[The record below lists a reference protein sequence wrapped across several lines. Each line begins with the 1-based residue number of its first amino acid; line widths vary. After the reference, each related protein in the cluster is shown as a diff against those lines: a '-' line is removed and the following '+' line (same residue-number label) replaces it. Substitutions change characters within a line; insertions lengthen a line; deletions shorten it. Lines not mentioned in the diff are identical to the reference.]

1 MTLALKAV
9 VCTSCSELY
18 EGKSLCPACGGPLVS
33 TRAAVEAWERARQE
47 RRIAT
52 WRSDGVIDEDV
63 AEKIL
68 ALVRAHRSEPPKLQA
83 GPSEDHAIERGARA
97 VVVGGRS
104 FFAEVSTRYA
114 RVVAA
119 IEEDAPP
126 PSEDHEEEPGERSPG
141 VEAGR
146 AVFGGSN
153 VVGAGVEAL
162 GELDD
167 EAAGPAKPLGALQ
180 VFWFIGTVLVLA
192 GSLMGVREAWR
203 SFEGA
208 LRPLSIAA
216 ALFAYHAA
224 FVGLARLLAKRSAV
238 TGRVLGVIATG
249 LLPVAFV
256 AVAITAG
263 MSAQTGWLTAA
274 VLLGGSAVTL
284 GILGKRVFPG
294 VGNAIPMALLPC
306 LLLEVPLAPGG
317 PATWPRLALPIAALV
332 PLGLVALR
340 SRRLVTPG
348 LVAAGA
354 AALYGAVAVAI
365 VSLYGGPNDPT
376 LAIGTFGPATLATLL
391 WLALFATLV
400 WRSFGGPAL
409 EAVLPR
415 LAAPVAI
422 LGLALLTGTAL
433 TATLASVVASRAAL
447 LDAGLL
453 AWAPAFVVALAAG
466 AMVREP
472 RGRALSIHLAI
483 PLAHLAAFLAARTAL
498 AGGASTWTA
507 ATAIVPCA
515 LFVASPWAV
524 GRGRRFAVPIWAC
537 LSGAVL
543 FAEAVG
549 LDLAATQGTTPA
561 AVRLGFDATQRLSPL
576 VGLALAVA
584 AHVGARNKRPLLH
597 LYGAAAAFAAAC
609 AWALPNILP
618 DRPDLL
624 SLWVPWIATAL
635 AAAYGVAGFLW
646 ARFDDGA
653 RDTNTLDDAS
663 LALALVGLWFAIIV
677 APAAAG
683 FGAIQMTMER
693 SPLVVLA
700 FVLALR
706 AARDRSLVVSTQ
718 AALAVAAATYFG
730 LEAQTTGESAIVLAA
745 CALALLLPASL
756 RAPQDEKAP
765 TFGRAI
771 VGIVPLP
778 LRATGATL
786 LDGAGIASVVL
797 ALLAYG
803 RGFTWIVARGG
814 KFDPFAQASIALEN
828 DRILVVV
835 AAVLVV
841 AVAIVGFST
850 HALARIDA
858 RGNVGA
864 LIAGGVAIALA
875 AVANRIGHPL
885 PPAVVGWKLSA
896 IAVLVWL
903 VARAFV
909 KWGPAVAK
917 KLDRPAHGRLYHYV
931 PHAGV
936 FALGAL
942 LLVDALLVGSPTL
955 TRALVVVPPLLVLG
969 GATAMLLLY
978 RSFGARLFL
987 HAGLAALFAFAA
999 IAGAQHALLGP
1010 ELVPLDPPGGRWMLA
1025 GAVRAATQGDWL
1037 DPTIYLPSSWTET
1050 LVRERAL
1057 AGAGIFALVCAG
1069 LLLALTRV
1077 TSATRLVCG
1086 TILGRPE
1093 AEHEEIVDS
1102 FAIWTTAATAFLT
1115 SLLAFQPAFTA
1126 CALLVAVGVVAA
1138 VATRP
1143 VYRFAALGLAA
1154 PLFVHSLAH
1163 LYAAVPAWTG
1173 PAMATLGL
1181 LAVLVG
1187 ARQSDRRATAAT
1199 QVAMILYATLGVVYA
1214 AATDA
1219 PTDARNAVLQV
1230 ISYATLATDGSWAH
1244 TPSLA
1249 ATLGVTAIASAIAA
1263 WSWKADVG
1271 RILAAVPPL
1280 VVAAAGA
1287 ALAAA
1292 LAYTGA
1298 ADVFPRVLTRDGAL
1312 LAMALAGA
1320 ATIAH
1325 GAVHA
1330 LRVRGR
1336 NELASGTAFGR
1347 DVVLFASAA
1356 AMSAFVLLREP
1367 GGDRVGMFGI
1377 GAFGLCIA
1385 VSLDAMLREK
1395 TARHVYLV
1403 ETLVLALYSF
1413 ATREL
1418 RPRPEMD
1425 AILGLA
1431 YGFTLLGVAVVARR
1445 QQVSTIAVATR
1456 RFLVALPIIVVALTT
1471 NGASG
1476 TSAAIALGASVL
1488 YGAVALTEKSRI
1500 FSSLAAIA
1508 INAALVV
1515 FAVAEGL
1522 DGIEIYI
1529 GPLGLLVAMLSQ
1541 IFGQKMSKPARST
1554 LRILAGALL
1563 YLPSGLK
1570 LTLRLGA
1577 ADDATYSVV
1586 FGAICLL
1593 GVVVGLA
1600 LRVRAYLA
1608 LATAFL
1614 VLDVVANLV
1623 NVGLRDHR
1631 IGFVLL
1637 STTGLLI
1644 LGVMILVTLRR
1655 DAARGVL
1662 DRVKGRLRAWD

>member
-1 MTLALKAV
+1 VTLALKAV

-33 TRAAVEAWERARQE
+33 TRAAVEAWEHARQE

-52 WRSDGVIDEDV
+52 WRSDGVIDDVV

-68 ALVRAHRSEPPKLQA
+68 ASIRAHRSEPPKLA
-83 GPSEDHAIERGARA
+83 PGPVEDHAIEKGARA
-97 VVVGGRS
+97 VVDGGRS
-104 FFAEVSTRYA
+104 FFAEVGTRYA

-126 PSEDHEEEPGERSPG
+126 PSADAEEEPGERSPG

-146 AVFGGSN
+146 AVFGGSS
-153 VVGAGVEAL
+153 VVGAGIEAL

-167 EAAGPAKPLGALQ
+167 REEGPAKPLGALQ

-224 FVGLARLLAKRSAV
+224 FVGLSRLLAKRSAV

-263 MSAQTGWLTAA
+263 MSPKTGWLTAA

-294 VGNAIPMALLPC
+294 VGNAIAMALLPC
-306 LLLEVPLAPGG
+306 LVLEVPLAPGG
-317 PATWPRLALPIAALV
+317 PASWPRLALPLVALV
-332 PLGLVALR
+332 PLGVVAVR
-340 SRRLVTPG
+340 SRKLVTPG

-354 AALYGAVAVAI
+354 AALYGAVCVAI

-376 LAIGTFGPATLATLL
+376 LAIGTFGPATLAMLL

-400 WRSFGGPAL
+400 WRSFGGDGL

-415 LAAPVAI
+415 FAAPVAI

-433 TATLASVVASRAAL
+433 TATLASIVAPRTTL

-466 AMVREP
+466 AMLREP

-515 LFVASPWAV
+515 LFVVSPWAV

-537 LSGAVL
+537 LSGAIL
-543 FAEAVG
+543 FAEALG
-549 LDLAATQGTTPA
+549 LD
-561 AVRLGFDATQRLSPL
+561 VDSTQRVSPL

-584 AHVGARNKRPLLH
+584 AHAGARNKRPLLH
-597 LYGAAAAFAAAC
+597 LYGAAAAFAALC
-609 AWALPNILP
+609 AWGVPQFLR

-624 SLWVPWIATAL
+624 SLWVPWFATAL

-646 ARFDDGA
+646 ARFDEGA

-663 LALALVGLWFAIIV
+663 LALATVGLWFAILA
-677 APAAAG
+677 APAARG
-683 FGAIQMTMER
+683 FSAIEMTMEH

-706 AARDRSLVVSTQ
+706 SVRDRSIVVSTQ
-718 AALAVAAATYFG
+718 AALAVAAAVYFG
-730 LEAQTTGESAIVLAA
+730 VEAQTAGESAIVLAA

-756 RAPQDEKAP
+756 RAPQEEKAP
-765 TFGRAI
+765 KFGRAI

-786 LDGAGIASVVL
+786 LDGAGIASVLL

-803 RGFTWIVARGG
+803 RGFTWIVARAGTV
-814 KFDPFAQASIALEN
+814 DPFAPGSFALEN

-835 AAVLVV
+835 GAVLIV

-850 HALARIDA
+850 RALARIDA

-885 PPAVVGWKLSA
+885 PPAVVGWKLSLIA
-896 IAVLVWL
+896 ILVWL
-903 VARAFV
+903 VSRGFV
-909 KWGPAVAK
+909 KWGPAVAR
-917 KLDRPAHGRLYHYV
+917 KLARPAHGRLYHYV

-942 LLVDALLVGSPTL
+942 LLVDALLVGSPTV

-987 HAGLAALFAFAA
+987 HAGLAALLAFAA

-1010 ELVPLDPPGGRWMLA
+1010 ELVPLDPPGGRWVLA

-1037 DPTIYLPSSWTET
+1037 DPTIYLPSAWTET

-1057 AGAGIFALVCAG
+1057 AGSGVFALVCAG
-1069 LLLALTRV
+1069 LLLASTRV
-1077 TSATRLVCG
+1077 AATTRLVAG
-1086 TILGRPE
+1086 TLLGRPE
-1093 AEHEEIVDS
+1093 AEHDEIIDS
-1102 FAIWTTAATAFLT
+1102 FAIWTTTATAFLT
-1115 SLLAFQPAFTA
+1115 NFLAFQPAFVA
-1126 CALLVAVGVVAA
+1126 CALLLAVGVVAA
-1138 VATRP
+1138 LATRP
-1143 VYRFAALGLAA
+1143 VYRFAALGLSA
-1154 PLFVHSLAH
+1154 PLFVHALAH
-1163 LYAAVPAWTG
+1163 LSPAVPPWTG
-1173 PAMATLGL
+1173 PAMALLGL

-1187 ARQSDRRATAAT
+1187 SRQADRRATAAT
-1199 QVAMILYATLGVVYA
+1199 QVAMILYATLGVIYA

-1230 ISYATLATDGSWAH
+1230 LSYATVATDGSWAH
-1244 TPSLA
+1244 SPSLA
-1249 ATLGVTAIASAIAA
+1249 ATLGITAVATAIAA
-1263 WSWKADVG
+1263 WSWKDDVG

-1280 VVAAAGA
+1280 ALAAAGA

-1312 LAMALAGA
+1312 LALALAAA
-1320 ATIAH
+1320 ATVAH

-1330 LRVRGR
+1330 LRARGHAA
-1336 NELASGTAFGR
+1336 LASGTAFGR
-1347 DVVLFASAA
+1347 DVVLFSSAA

-1385 VSLDAMLREK
+1385 VSLDAMLRER

-1456 RFLVALPIIVVALTT
+1456 RFLVALPIIVAALTT

-1655 DAARGVL
+1655 EAARGVL